1 MIEESKRIELWGAF
15 SVRDHLRRRPF
26 VAEVLLYDRL
36 MIPRP
41 PTLEEEQPEP
51 KEESQLTR
59 WMRSGWKP
67 GRLKNALDIL
77 REREL
82 AIELPWA
89 EQARRDW
96 SDLYHGSDF
105 AQIGGKRSEI
115 VNMARAEIEM
125 AKATMPNQA
134 AFVATG
140 GLIATYVAGEVQHP
154 LAQRLV
160 ALARTPGVPIEPVI
174 AYRSYK
180 EFQHEQSVKKVKF
193 DPTAERPYAM
203 FGWEFFVPEDSDKT
217 DWQLLREACQ
227 LASRDDFRETRQSFH
242 YWLKHM
248 HEGNVDPE
256 TARDDMLKRLREYRA
271 VIRGSRMKT
280 IPRYV
285 AKVAPVL
292 APLAHLVLPE
302 TYAIGG
308 DAAAGGASL
317 IVEWLLPEKK
327 SDHHARPA
335 ALVHQARRFFDRRD

>member
-1 MIEESKRIELWGAF
+1 
-15 SVRDHLRRRPF
+15 
-26 VAEVLLYDRL
+26 
-36 MIPRP
+36 
-41 PTLEEEQPEP
+41 
-51 KEESQLTR
+51 
-59 WMRSGWKP
+59 
-67 GRLKNALDIL
+67 
-77 REREL
+77 
-82 AIELPWA
+82 
-89 EQARRDW
+89 
-96 SDLYHGSDF
+96 
-105 AQIGGKRSEI
+105 
-115 VNMARAEIEM
+115 M

-227 LASRDDFRETRQSFH
+227 LASRDDFRESRQSFH

-256 TARDDMLKRLREYRA
+256 TARDDMLKRLREYRDDHTWFKNEDHSTLRRQSSTCVGTA
-271 VIRGSRMKT
+271 SSPGVT
-280 IPRYV
+280 
-285 AKVAPVL
+285 
-292 APLAHLVLPE
+292 
-302 TYAIGG
+302 G
-308 DAAAGGASL
+308 DL
-317 IVEWLLPEKK
+317 CHW
-327 SDHHARPA
+327 R
-335 ALVHQARRFFDRRD
+335 